1 MTPSEPTF
9 TPRQG
14 QYLAFIATYERLYGR
29 APAEADM
36 QRHFGVTPPSVHQM
50 ILTLERRGLISRVPG
65 TARSIKLRVPEAAL
79 PTLAGRQ
86 FALAE
91 RAPPE
96 AVPGPRRRRPKRA
109 PKGTAAPRP
118 DPAMEYIDS
127 ELMTHRL
134 RDGRQ
139 LSARM
144 HGWYGVYWT
153 RVRLTR
159 RPEGDCTCP
168 SDPQPCKHVRALL
181 ATWEVN
187 PESFFDVRT
196 FLRSLEDHEKG
207 QLIEMIGRMVSVY
220 PSALGALGVPGFGED
235 ETDVDE

>member
-1 MTPSEPTF
+1 MSRPGPTF

-14 QYLAFIATYERLYGR
+14 QYLAFIASYERMYNQ
-29 APAEADM
+29 APAEADL
-36 QRHFGVTPPSVHQM
+36 QAHFGVTPPTVHQM

-65 TARSIKLRVPEAAL
+65 TARSIRLEVPENVL
-79 PTLAGRQ
+79 PPLEHPRST
-86 FALAE
+86 
-91 RAPPE
+91 RAQQRL
-96 AVPGPRRRRPKRA
+96 PRRARPKRGRKRST
-109 PKGTAAPRP
+109 PPT
-118 DPAMEYIDS
+118 DPAIEYIDS

-144 HGWYGVYWT
+144 HGWYGVYRT

-159 RPEGDCTCP
+159 RPEGGCTCP

-187 PESFFDVRT
+187 PESFLDLRA

-207 QLIEMIGRMVSVY
+207 QLIEMIGRMISIY